1 MVPETYS
8 FHSATN
14 RVDTDKHLRHVM
26 CLHWSRA
33 GRKGARPSGW
43 WHILYYKF
51 KVSLGHSAFKTSYTA
66 RLYRE
71 WVEGERLNDLELFPT
86 FKFSSLLLASIRDI
100 I

>member
-1 MVPETYS
+1 MDPETYS

-33 GRKGARPSGW
+33 GGNRARCSGW
-43 WHILYYKF
+43 WHILHHKF
-51 KVSLGHSAFKTSYTA
+51 KVSLGHSAFKAGYSG
-66 RLYRE
+66 RE
-71 WVEGERLNDLELFPT
+71 RVEGERPNDLGLFPT